1 MHYNTTTHVL
11 TTMLAFM
18 AADCEASASQ
28 IDDGESGMSLG
39 DSESEYIYVDQYGNP
54 VGGGA
59 RMRSRPPPGQ
69 VNNTA
74 FYELMGLQV
83 NCTEDEI
90 KKAYKRKALKWH
102 PDKNPENKTFAE
114 SMFKKV
120 SDAYQVLSDPQK
132 RALYDKYGEQA
143 LSGEGGVAEESEEGG
158 AAGFSGFR
166 SADDLFQ
173 TFFGVGGGASVFEV
187 DTEGSGG
194 GVGNIFSFV
203 VGGEDGDD
211 DEGEEEIDDEEWEDV
226 AGSEARKGHGRR
238 GGRKGGWRGARTYQ
252 GSRGGWQGR
261 GRVGAGSGSLRGGR
275 GSQRGNGNRG
285 GRGGGNWGWGRSRG
299 GKKVPDSSFPKG
311 SPTRVGV

>member
-1 MHYNTTTHVL
+1 
-11 TTMLAFM
+11 
-18 AADCEASASQ
+18 
-28 IDDGESGMSLG
+28 
-39 DSESEYIYVDQYGNP
+39 
-54 VGGGA
+54 
-59 RMRSRPPPGQ
+59 MRAPPPEH

-74 FYELMGLQV
+74 YYELMGLEG

-173 TFFGVGGGASVFEV
+173 TFFGARGASVFGSGASVFEV

-194 GVGNIFSFV
+194 GAGNVFSFV
-203 VGGEDGDD
+203 VGDEDEDD
-211 DEGEEEIDDEEWEDV
+211 DEGEQEADEEEWEEDP
-226 AGSEARKGHGRR
+226 AGSGARKGNYDGRR
-238 GGRKGGWRGARTYQ
+238 KGRRGGWRGARTWR
-252 GSRGGWQGR
+252 GNRGGWQGH
-261 GRVGAGSGSLRGGR
+261 GRVGAGSGVRDGRGG
-275 GSQRGNGNRG
+275 QRGNRG
-285 GRGGGNWGWGRSRG
+285 GRSGNWAWGRIRG
-299 GKKVPDSSFPKG
+299 GKKVPDASIPKG
-311 SPTRVGV
+311 SPTRVRV